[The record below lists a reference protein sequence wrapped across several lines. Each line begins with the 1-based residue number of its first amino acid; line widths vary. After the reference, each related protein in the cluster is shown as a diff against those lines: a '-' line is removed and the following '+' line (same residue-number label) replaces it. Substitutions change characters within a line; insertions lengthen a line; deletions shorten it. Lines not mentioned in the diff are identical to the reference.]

1 MRKYMTQKLVIKII
15 ELVKSYNI
23 RYLLL
28 PLFSDGLSSRRKN
41 SSDVFFMFEMF
52 FFFFIEQDSP

>member
-1 MRKYMTQKLVIKII
+1 MRKYKTQKLVIKII

-28 PLFSDGLSSRRKN
+28 PLFSDGLSSWRKN